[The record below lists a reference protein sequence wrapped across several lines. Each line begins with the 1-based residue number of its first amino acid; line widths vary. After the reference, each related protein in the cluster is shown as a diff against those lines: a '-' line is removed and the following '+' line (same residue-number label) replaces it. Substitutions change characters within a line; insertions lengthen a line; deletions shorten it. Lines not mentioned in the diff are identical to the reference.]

1 MVKYI
6 IDHST
11 PIATPLT
18 QDSVSQTREYI
29 TKTYRPLPDS
39 GIREFG
45 QWICGEGWDGIPD
58 IANPTE
64 QVLAFEKIVNE
75 KMDEIL
81 PQKDVKLNP
90 NFDKPYITAE
100 LKKLDRQIKREYR
113 KRCKS
118 PKYLR
123 LKSSYDEKLKNAAQA
138 YLEKNVRSLKE
149 DDPGKAYRCLK
160 KMAAQPGD

>member
-1 MVKYI
+1 MWGGGAAIVVNLNKFSLEKIEIGIPHNLEVVWGLMRPKKTKSKIREI
-6 IDHST
+6 IVGAFLLPLIAPPVPRDDPRCGVPSDHST

-18 QDSVSQTREYI
+18 LDSVIQTRENI
-29 TKTYRPLPDS
+29 TKTYRHLPDS

-81 PQKDVKLNP
+81 PQKDVKLNQTLT
-90 NFDKPYITAE
+90 NLT
-100 LKKLDRQIKREYR
+100 
-113 KRCKS
+113 
-118 PKYLR
+118 
-123 LKSSYDEKLKNAAQA
+123 
-138 YLEKNVRSLKE
+138 
-149 DDPGKAYRCLK
+149 
-160 KMAAQPGD
+160 